1 MLLDKA
7 NVQEKLLQDRQ
18 KVIDVDT
25 LLHQVEQILSQ
36 NTHERNKIAFAIR
49 EKSSTNQNEFVIDLL
64 ETDKIFH
71 IDQIKAICIAYR
83 LRFLDSHYFKDD
95 LPAEAISEI
104 RRLENLHQTTLQG
117 FKIMATSKTFQ
128 LLSYDDPLLF
138 APLGNGYYYLI
149 HKWGEDL
156 HPARKLLVTP
166 FKNILNFV
174 IFTAL
179 LSLLFSAFVP
189 ESNLSKT
196 VAMAPI
202 IIYLFMFKSVFAV
215 GMYAFFMKG
224 KNFNEA
230 IWNRV
235 YFNN

>member
-1 MLLDKA
+1 MLLNKT

-36 NTHERNKIAFAIR
+36 NTHERNKIACAIR

-71 IDQIKAICIAYR
+71 IDQIKAICISYR

-138 APLGNGYYYLI
+138 APLEMGI
-149 HKWGEDL
+149 
-156 HPARKLLVTP
+156 T
-166 FKNILNFV
+166 I
-174 IFTAL
+174 
-179 LSLLFSAFVP
+179 
-189 ESNLSKT
+189 
-196 VAMAPI
+196 
-202 IIYLFMFKSVFAV
+202 
-215 GMYAFFMKG
+215 
-224 KNFNEA
+224 
-230 IWNRV
+230 
-235 YFNN
+235 